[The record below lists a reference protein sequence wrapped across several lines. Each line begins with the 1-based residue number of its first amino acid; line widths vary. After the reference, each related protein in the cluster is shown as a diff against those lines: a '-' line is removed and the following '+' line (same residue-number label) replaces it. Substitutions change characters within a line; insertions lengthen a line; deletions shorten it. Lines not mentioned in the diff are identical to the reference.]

1 MDVIATDHAPHT
13 LVEKNNGYNKAPSGG
28 PLVQHALVAL
38 LEMYHKGKI
47 SLEKIVEK
55 ACHNPAILFQIKDR
69 GFIREGYKA
78 DLVLVDLISPWTV
91 NKENIL
97 YKCGWSPFEGTTFK
111 SRVSHTFV
119 NGILTY
125 HNLKFPNKSIPQRLT
140 FNRP

>member
-1 MDVIATDHAPHT
+1 MPFPDVSPKSEGT
-13 LVEKNNGYNKAPSGG
+13 
-28 PLVQHALVAL
+28 
-38 LEMYHKGKI
+38 KGV
-47 SLEKIVEK
+47 S
-55 ACHNPAILFQIKDR
+55 A
-69 GFIREGYKA
+69 
-78 DLVLVDLISPWTV
+78 V